1 MTYRR
6 SILSAAIVTC
16 LGVAVQ
22 AHAQDAQPTGTQA
35 TDLDTVVVTGIRGS
49 IEKALDAKR
58 DAATHV
64 EVVTAEDIGK
74 LPAKNVADTLRQ
86 LPGVN
91 IASSSASEGGFDEA
105 DRVSLRGTNPSLTQ
119 TLVNGH
125 TIGTGDWF
133 VLSQVGNVGRSVSY
147 SLYPSEI
154 VDRVVVHKTSEAKL
168 VEGGTAGSVNIIT
181 RRPLQFAEPLTI
193 QGSIG
198 AVAQA
203 LREDLGGT
211 VDANNDIT
219 AKLLPENSRSHAT
232 VITRENGVFCGK
244 RWVEEVFIQLA
255 GDDVTIIW
263 HVDDGDVINTN
274 QSLFEL
280 EGPSRVLLTGERTAL
295 NFVQTLS
302 GVASKVRHYVELLEG
317 TNTQLLD
324 TRKTLPGLRS
334 ALKYAVLCG
343 GGANHR
349 LGLSDAFLIKEN
361 HIIASGSVRQAVE
374 KASWLHPDAPVEV
387 EVENLEELDEALKA
401 GADIIMLDN
410 FETEQMREAVKRTN
424 GKALLEVSG
433 NVTDKTLREFAETG
447 VDFISVGALTKH
459 VQALDLSM
467 RFR

>member
-1 MTYRR
+1 MPPRR
-6 SILSAAIVTC
+6 Y
-16 LGVAVQ
+16 
-22 AHAQDAQPTGTQA
+22 
-35 TDLDTVVVTGIRGS
+35 
-49 IEKALDAKR
+49 
-58 DAATHV
+58 
-64 EVVTAEDIGK
+64 
-74 LPAKNVADTLRQ
+74 
-86 LPGVN
+86 
-91 IASSSASEGGFDEA
+91 
-105 DRVSLRGTNPSLTQ
+105 NP
-119 TLVNGH
+119 
-125 TIGTGDWF
+125 D
-133 VLSQVGNVGRSVSY
+133 
-147 SLYPSEI
+147 
-154 VDRVVVHKTSEAKL
+154 
-168 VEGGTAGSVNIIT
+168 T
-181 RRPLQFAEPLTI
+181 RRDELLERINLDIP
-193 QGSIG
+193 G
-198 AVAQA
+198 AVARA

-263 HVDDGDVINTN
+263 HVDDGDVINAN
-274 QSLFEL
+274 QPLFEL

-467 RFR
+467 RFC